1 MNKILLAI
9 LVVAVALSA
18 CKKSLVGAEREK
30 EQARIDDELIQQYI
44 TEKGLLDSAK
54 RIDTTGVF
62 YIVRKPGSGNA
73 VFTNSTY
80 VTVGYTAKLL
90 LTGKVIDGTGQFH
103 PSYVLGGN
111 IIRAWQL
118 GIPQIQKGGEVRLLV
133 PSRYA
138 YGPYEQ
144 KNLGLPANAL
154 LDFEITLYNVTN

>member
-9 LVVAVALSA
+9 LFVAVALSA

-30 EQARIDDELIQQYI
+30 EQARIDDGIIQQYI
-44 TEKGLLDSAK
+44 TDNNLQDVAK

-62 YIVRKPGSGNA
+62 YIIKDPGSGNA

-80 VTVGYTAKLL
+80 VTVGYTARL
-90 LTGKVIDGTGQFH
+90 LTTGAVIDETGKIH
-103 PSYVLGGN
+103 PSYVLGSN
-111 IIRAWQL
+111 IIKAWQL

-144 KNLGLPANAL
+144 KNLGLPANAI
-154 LDFEITLYNVTN
+154 LDFDITLYNVTN